1 MPCIIGEAQVAFV
14 GHKRI
19 LDGEMIAN
27 EVIDSWKKSNVRG
40 L

>member
-1 MPCIIGEAQVAFV
+1 MPCIIGEAQVAIV
-14 GHKRI
+14 GGKQI

-27 EVIDSWKKSNVRG
+27 EVIDSWKKSNVGG